1 VTELPFYSLLRHI
14 VHAFCL
20 VYFRIEFHGAERV
33 PSTGPVIF
41 TPNHASYVDPVWV
54 SIPIRRR
61 LRYMTWDRMF
71 QVPVLGPVLRVFG
84 AFPVNVEAGDPGAL
98 RQSLEHL
105 RAGGA
110 LMIFPEGTRTRSGQ
124 LMPFKQ
130 GAIRLALKTG
140 APIVP
145 VTIIGGYR
153 AYSRWHRFPRP
164 YKVKVFYHEPIRLSQ
179 PADEMELKR
188 YMREQAARLQR
199 IVASGLPEAATAG
212 EAAQGEAG

>member
-1 VTELPFYSLLRHI
+1 MPFYSLLRHLI
-14 VHAFCL
+14 HAFCL
-20 VYFRIEFHGAERV
+20 IYFRIEFHGAERV
-33 PSTGPVIF
+33 PSGGPVII
-41 TPNHASYVDPVWV
+41 TPNHASYIDPIWV

-71 QVPVLGPVLRVFG
+71 RVPVLGPVLRVFG

-110 LMIFPEGTRTRSGQ
+110 LMIFPEGSRTRSGH

-153 AYSRWHRFPRP
+153 AYSRWHWFPRP
-164 YKVKVFYHEPIRLSQ
+164 YKLKVFYHEPIELSQ
-179 PADEMELKR
+179 PADEVESRL

-199 IVASGLPEAATAG
+199 IVGNGLPEAATAI
-212 EAAQGEAG
+212 EAAQDEVG